1 MSGKRPFLLSSRW
14 SRAAFAAL
22 ILIVSW
28 LAFTPNPPP
37 QIDLGWDKAN
47 HASAFATL
55 LISASWAWPL
65 RRRWAPLGLLAYGVF
80 IEIVQSFIPGRDG
93 DWHDVVADAV
103 GLLVGLLLLAI
114 LTKLLHLHFTES
126 S

>member
-1 MSGKRPFLLSSRW
+1 MSRQHRLLMGSRW
-14 SRAAFAAL
+14 SQAAFVAL

-37 QIDLGWDKAN
+37 RIDLGWDKAN

-55 LISASWAWPL
+55 LISACWAWPR
-65 RRRWAPLGLLAYGVF
+65 RRRWAPPALLAYGVF

-93 DWHDVVADAV
+93 DWHDVVADAA
-103 GLLVGLLLLAI
+103 GLLVGLLLLAL
-114 LTKLLHLHFTES
+114 LTKLLHLHFTEPS
-126 S
+126 